1 MRLPFFCRNFE
12 MWLKAA
18 YTIHTISMQKKL
30 QSLLFAVGLLP
41 AIHATAQISAENK
54 KYFRDS
60 VIVKAHPVYDKV
72 THTHRWLFGENF
84 RKEWAQPVKVPVI
97 HLSTVYGGLT
107 PVREGGG
114 MQSKSLRLVD
124 KTGKEWVLRSVEK
137 TPDKLL
143 PPNLRETFAIDWID
157 DALSAQHPYSALI
170 VPPVAAAVGV
180 PHTNPVI
187 GMVADDPVLGEF
199 KSVFS
204 GILCLLEE
212 REPNG
217 DSDNTLKMEENL
229 VKDNDNRFDKDN
241 FLKARMLDLMLG
253 DWDRHED
260 QWRWAVTKDKKKKFY
275 LGVPRDRD
283 QVFHVRQGL
292 FPSIAGW
299 SFVDPTLD
307 NFDTSIPRV
316 RYSLFKTRYIQPY
329 PDAQFNY
336 DDYMRVVHEFKNAET
351 DSVLEAGL
359 KLLPIESYR
368 LRHDELYTKFKGRRD
383 AVPAAMEEYF
393 RFINKIVDIR
403 LTDKNDQ
410 VKLSDGDNGG
420 LRVTVKKID
429 KSGDTEQKL
438 MDVTYRPDITE
449 EIRIYLQEG
458 DDRVIVD
465 NHSPIRVRIIGGHG
479 EKEYEAKNSVHS
491 LKLYDKPDS
500 ISFKGD
506 ASLFRKHLSRDTG
519 NVSFIR
525 TNRYDVW
532 MPLATAALNAD
543 DGFLLGAGF
552 RYINQQGFRKLP
564 YTSSQSLMLTHSFAT
579 NAFRLKYNGEWIQAV
594 GKADFTLQT
603 YVQAPDNTL
612 NFFGLGNETPLNK
625 MPGYRRFY
633 RTRFD
638 TYQIDP
644 ALRFHPDT
652 LSTFSIGPSFQFYHL
667 GFSDNTGRFITQTG
681 QLHSFDSA
689 FVDRDKAHIG
699 LILNYTSN
707 HRNNPILPSKGYYLS
722 VQLQGYKGL
731 NDYSQSFAQAT
742 AEFSF
747 YQKLGS
753 NVVLSDRVGG
763 GATVG
768 KPAFY
773 QSMFL
778 GGQGNLL
785 GYLQNRFAGQ
795 HMLYNNFQARWKLAN
810 IAGYILPGQ
819 LGITGFFDTGRVWV
833 NGQHSDVWHT
843 GTGGGAYFS
852 PASLIV
858 VQLLAGHSTEG
869 WYPYFSMNF
878 RI

>member
-1 MRLPFFCRNFE
+1 MPKN
-12 MWLKAA
+12 
-18 YTIHTISMQKKL
+18 L
-30 QSLLFAVGLLP
+30 QLLLLT
-41 AIHATAQISAENK
+41 AGMLSALHSAAQIQAENK
-54 KYFRDS
+54 KYFQDS
-60 VIVKAHPVYDKV
+60 VVVKAHPVYDRV
-72 THTHRWLFGENF
+72 TNTHRWLFGENY
-84 RKEWAQPVKVPVI
+84 RKEWAQPVKLPVI

-107 PVREGGG
+107 PVKEGGG

-124 KTGKEWVLRSVEK
+124 KNGKEWVLRSVEK

-157 DALSAQHPYSALI
+157 DALSAQHPYSAL
-170 VPPVAAAVGV
+170 VMPPLAEAVNV

-187 GMVADDPVLGEF
+187 GLVADDPVLGEY
-199 KSVFS
+199 KKVFA

-217 DSDNTLKMEENL
+217 DSDNTDKMMDNL

-241 FLKARMLDLMLG
+241 FLKARMLDLMVG

-260 QWRWAVTKDKKKKFY
+260 QWRWAVKKDGKKKFY
-275 LGVPRDRD
+275 TGVPRDRD

-299 SFVDPTLD
+299 SFLDPTLD
-307 NFDTSIPRV
+307 NFNGTIPRV

-336 DDYMRVVHEFKNAET
+336 DDYMRVAHEFTKAET
-351 DSVLEAGL
+351 DDVLEASL
-359 KLLPIESYR
+359 KLLPVESYR
-368 LRHDELYTKFKGRRD
+368 LRHDELLTKFKARRD
-383 AVPAAMEEYF
+383 AVPAAMDDYY
-393 RFINKIVDIR
+393 RFINKVVDIR
-403 LTDKNDQ
+403 LTNKNEQ
-410 VKLSDGDNGG
+410 VKLTDAEGG
-420 LRVTVKKID
+420 LRVVVKKID

-438 MDVTYRPDITE
+438 MDVVYRPDITK

-458 DDRVIVD
+458 NDHVIID
-465 NHSPIRVRIIGGHG
+465 NHSPIHIRLIGGHG
-479 EKEYEAKNSVHS
+479 EKEYDVKNTAHNI
-491 LKLYDKPDS
+491 KLYDKPDS
-500 ISFKGD
+500 IKFTGD

-519 NVSFIR
+519 EVSFVR
-525 TNRYDVW
+525 ANRYDIW
-532 MPLATAALNAD
+532 MPLATAGLNAD

-552 RYINQQGFRKLP
+552 RYISQQGFRKLP
-564 YTSSQSLMLTHSFAT
+564 YTSMQSFMVTHSFAT
-579 NAFRLKYNGEWIQAV
+579 DAFRIKYNGEWMQAV
-594 GKADFTLQT
+594 GKADFTLQA
-603 YVQAPDNTL
+603 YVQAPDNTM

-625 MPGYRRFY
+625 TPGYRRFY
-633 RTRFD
+633 RTRFNE
-638 TYQIDP
+638 YQVDP
-644 ALRFHPDT
+644 ALRFHTDS
-652 LSTFSIGPSFQFYHL
+652 LSTLSIGPSLQFYS
-667 GFSDNTGRFITQTG
+667 FDVNENTGRFITQAA
-681 QLHSFDSA
+681 QLHSYDSA
-689 FVDRDKAHIG
+689 YINRNKAHLG
-699 LILNYTSN
+699 LVLNYISN
-707 HRNNPILPSKGYYLS
+707 HRNNPVLPSKGYYLT

-731 NDYSQSFAQAT
+731 NAYSYSFAQAM

-747 YQKLGS
+747 YQKLFSGL
-753 NVVLSDRVGG
+753 VLSDRVGG

-768 KPAFY
+768 KTAFY

-795 HMLYNNFQARWKLAN
+795 QMLYNNLQARWKLAN

-843 GTGGGAYFS
+843 GTGGGVYFA

-858 VQLLAGHSTEG
+858 VQLLAGHSNEG